1 MVRHKLADLCLQ
13 GILLILVDKILVN
26 SYSFIHSIHMYTDVL
41 NLAILILG
49 NLRNRPKL
57 YTRLK
62 NPAIG

>member
-13 GILLILVDKILVN
+13 DILLILVDKILVN